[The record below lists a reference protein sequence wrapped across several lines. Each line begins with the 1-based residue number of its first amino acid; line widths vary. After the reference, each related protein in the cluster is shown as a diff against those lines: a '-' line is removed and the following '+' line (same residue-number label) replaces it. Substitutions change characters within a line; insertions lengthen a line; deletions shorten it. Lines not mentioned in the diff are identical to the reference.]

1 MTYYLLNCIDWLYF
15 CNRIYISLFVNMC
28 YFYSINLAIDEN
40 NLGIYKSL
48 DAYDLLNRINWVNL
62 N

>member
-1 MTYYLLNCIDWLYF
+1 MTYYLLNCINWLDF

-40 NLGIYKSL
+40 SLGIYKS
-48 DAYDLLNRINWVNL
+48 
-62 N
+62 